1 MDYKLVLLAKG
12 KPGRE
17 IQGKRKWAVVR
28 VSKEAKAKSTEMK
41 IRSSR
46 FGEKHNTLSR
56 NYSRKNAI
64 KIKIKIPE
72 IQGRELKNKLFLNIG
87 SFH

>member
-1 MDYKLVLLAKG
+1 MDYTLVLLAKG

-46 FGEKHNTLSR
+46 FGDKHNTLSR
-56 NYSRKNAI
+56 NYSRKNA
-64 KIKIKIPE
+64 IKIKIPE